1 MENREYAFI
10 VEFSY
15 NPKEEKFVVKFLD
28 NNSYVLKVSDL
39 PKNLLTKKP
48 NWELAK
54 LSDDHSRLIVPISKN
69 KERAI
74 PFNII
79 HSRGIPI

>member
-15 NPKEEKFVVKFLD
+15 HVKDEKFVVKFLD
-28 NNSYVLKVSDL
+28 NNSYILRLSDL
-39 PKNLLTKKP
+39 PKNMLTKKP
-48 NWELAK
+48 NWELTTISK
-54 LSDDHSRLIVPISKN
+54 DHSRLLIPIGKK
-69 KERAI
+69 KERSI

-79 HSRGIPI
+79 HSKGIAI